1 VVEKTAFSK
10 RLLEHQEARNPSA
23 LARIDLAKKRIQ
35 SILDRDIVAHRKTLE
50 QKIAE
55 QGPTGQRVDPHL
67 VGLAIMDLQ
76 ETRRLRDHSHPSDQK
91 TQWYSNLLAKDDQ
104 IAERLDELAPLYSQ
118 ITGGGFGNLT
128 GDALEVITF
137 KCLRGIFERNGRYA
151 YLGYFYL
158 DRPKDKH
165 GRYQKNQPPKSLAGG
180 TTIKEADFVQYGH
193 EAGPLC
199 IECKNYREWIY
210 PQDNKIKELIIKA
223 YELQT
228 IPVMI
233 ARRIHYAALTNLL
246 EPAGI
251 ISHESYFQ
259 YYPADQSDLADR
271 ARHARSLGF
280 TDVRASEEP
289 DKRTVKFFNDALPKI
304 VGPMAVKWHR
314 HRDTLY
320 DYAKNNMNI
329 SELYT
334 AIGSPAG
341 GKWAVKPM
349 GKPNPE
355 DSDIP
360 Y

>member
-1 VVEKTAFSK
+1 MVEKATFSK
-10 RLLEHQEARNPSA
+10 KLLENPEARNPSA

-35 SILDRDIVAHRKTLE
+35 SILDRDIVAHRKTSE

-76 ETRRLRDHSHPSDQK
+76 ETRRLRAHSHQSDGK
-91 TQWYSNLLAKDDQ
+91 TQWYSNLLAKDEQ
-104 IAERLDELAPLYSQ
+104 VKERLDELAPLYTQ

-137 KCLRGIFERNGRYA
+137 KCLKNIFDQNKRYA
-151 YLGYFYL
+151 YLGYFHL
-158 DRPKDKH
+158 DEPKDKH
-165 GRYQKNQPPKSLAGG
+165 GRYRKIQPPRSLAGG
-180 TTIKEADFVQYGH
+180 TTIKEADFIQYGH

-210 PQDNKIKELIIKA
+210 PQDIKIKELIIKA

-233 ARRIHYAALTNLL
+233 ARRIHYAALSNLF

-251 ISHESYFQ
+251 IAHESYFQ
-259 YYPADQSDLADR
+259 YYPLDYAVLADK

-280 TDVRASEEP
+280 TDVRATEDP
-289 DKRTVKFFNDALPKI
+289 DKRTIKFFNDTLPRI
-304 VGPMAVKWHR
+304 VAPMAEKWDR

-320 DYAKNNMNI
+320 EYAKDKINI
-329 SELYT
+329 SELYS
-334 AIGSPAG
+334 AIESPAG
-341 GKWAVKPM
+341 GKWAIRPIAKT
-349 GKPNPE
+349 NAD